1 MSSPEC
7 PVPRVAY
14 IYADIYVICGTV
26 PSSLHYSSSA
36 VQHSA
41 RYVRHDQ
48 CEKRV
53 QIAHVSIANCAWC
66 GMVRWCE
73 IHHIDHDRSRE
84 PLPTKVARRQ
94 VRVGVALNPIF
105 LRSSFSL
112 PVLLLSC
119 VVFCHSL
126 SPSSSCFCHLLS
138 PQGSDK
144 AKAKGQAGARD

>member
-1 MSSPEC
+1 MSSAPC
-7 PVPRVAY
+7 PVSVSRNGYGYMP
-14 IYADIYVICGTV
+14 IYVKQYRV
-26 PSSLHYSSSA
+26 QSSLQQFSEICPARPVREESSS
-36 VQHSA
+36 
-41 RYVRHDQ
+41 
-48 CEKRV
+48 RV
-53 QIAHVSIANCAWC
+53 NCTC

-112 PVLLLSC
+112 LVLLLSC
-119 VVFCHSL
+119 VVFL
-126 SPSSSCFCHLLS
+126 PLTNPSSSCFCHLLS
-138 PQGSDK
+138 PQGSGK